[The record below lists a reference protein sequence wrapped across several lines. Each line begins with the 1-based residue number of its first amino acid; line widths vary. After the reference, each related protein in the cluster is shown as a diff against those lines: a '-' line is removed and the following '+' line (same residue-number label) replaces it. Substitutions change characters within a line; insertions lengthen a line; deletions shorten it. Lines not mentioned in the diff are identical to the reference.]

1 MEEQETMTL
10 NELQAFSAWDAMFLS
25 VCASAL
31 IFLHLYYMHSLKK
44 AEKQRL
50 LAERRCEILQRD
62 LQNDTLTGLLSRE
75 GILARLRET
84 KGKQQMCAVLM
95 DLDDLSLFNDAY
107 GRKAGDEAI
116 HAAGEKLRT
125 LAMKHKALAARF
137 GGNEFLLVFQR
148 ECPMH
153 NEEIRREIEDIFHDH
168 THVMPTAS
176 IGMASGTCDE
186 YDACIL
192 DAEAAMNEA
201 KKKGKDMIVFYD
213 EAMGQRMDELA
224 WIRLKLQKAMQED
237 GFELLYQ
244 PKVNLAAGKVCGYE
258 ALLRI
263 RDSTLSPARF
273 IPAAE
278 QFGWIVQ
285 IGRTAVEMAVRQI
298 AEWKKEGRDVH
309 KVSVNF
315 SPGQMRDREFVPWLK
330 NLLEQYDVDPSLITI
345 EITESMFMTS
355 TGTSLKLFE
364 ELRKIGVELDL
375 DDFGSGYANFSWLGF
390 LPASTIKLDKSIV
403 DSWLKNGT
411 IASIIDMGHQLS
423 KSIIA
428 EGVEERW
435 QYEKLKELGCDV
447 IQGYYFSKPLPA
459 GDAVSLDV
467 SALL

>member
-1 MEEQETMTL
+1 MSL
-10 NELQAFSAWDAMFLS
+10 NELQAFSHWDAVLLS
-25 VCASAL
+25 VCASAIIL
-31 IFLHLYYMHSLKK
+31 LHLYCMHALKEG
-44 AEKQRL
+44 EKRTQI
-50 LAERRCEILQRD
+50 AERNFKLLQRD
-62 LQNDTLTGLLSRE
+62 LQFDALTGLLSRE
-75 GILARLRET
+75 GILARLKET
-84 KGKQQMCAVLM
+84 EGKRQMCAVLI

-107 GRKAGDEAI
+107 GRKAGDDAI
-116 HAAGEKLRT
+116 RKAAEKLKA

-137 GGNEFLLVFQR
+137 GGNEFLLVFQK

-153 NEEIRREIEDIFHDH
+153 NEGIRKEIEDIFHDH
-168 THVMPTAS
+168 AHVMPTAS
-176 IGMASGTCDE
+176 IGMASGTCRE

-224 WIRLKLQKAMQED
+224 WIRMKLQKAMQED

-244 PKVNLAAGKVCGYE
+244 PKVDLGSGEVCGYE

-285 IGRTAVEMAVRQI
+285 IGRKAVEMAVKQI
-298 AEWKKEGRDVH
+298 AQWKKEGKTVR

-315 SPGQMRDREFVPWLK
+315 SPGQMRDKAFVPWLK
-330 NLLEQYDVDPSLITI
+330 ELLERYDVDPSFLTI

-355 TGTSLKLFE
+355 TGSSLKLFE
-364 ELRKIGVELDL
+364 ALRNIGVELDL

-403 DSWLKNGT
+403 DAWLKNGT

-435 QYEKLKELGCDV
+435 QYEKLRELGCDV

-459 GDAVSLDV
+459 EAAVCVDV